1 MLIGNEPSLRRGEKY
16 RSNSAKIDFWVRI
29 DYSNN
34 SQNALTDIIKQEI
47 LMIKYFGSILFALA
61 LTVSAVAQNTTAP
74 KVTVLNMPANSNVGE
89 VTGNI
94 SSGVK
99 IPLKWAES
107 SQVACF
113 PGTRFEMFNGNHVF
127 YRVTMPAASSM
138 KISLDPKNDAK
149 LSLYAL
155 RQGSRPADQVTPPN
169 VQRAISCEAS
179 YPIYANLPGGRTVK
193 NKDDGTRKVE
203 FISVNS
209 PYSILIGV
217 AGANGAADGEFALK
231 ITIDPR

>member
-1 MLIGNEPSLRRGEKY
+1 MKKIFGSLLF
-16 RSNSAKIDFWVRI
+16 AA
-29 DYSNN
+29 
-34 SQNALTDIIKQEI
+34 ALTAS
-47 LMIKYFGSILFALA
+47 SI
-61 LTVSAVAQNTTAP
+61 AQTNTTP

-94 SSGVK
+94 KDGMK
-99 IPLKWAES
+99 IPLRWAES

-113 PGTRFEMFNGNHVF
+113 PGTRFEMFDGNHVL

-138 KISLDPKNDAK
+138 KISLAPQNGAN

-155 RQGSRPADQVTPPN
+155 RQGSRPADQATPPN
-169 VQRAISCEAS
+169 VARAISCEAS
-179 YPIYANLPGGRTVK
+179 YPIYANLGGGRTVK

-203 FISVNS
+203 YISVNS

-217 AGANGAADGEFALK
+217 AGAKGATEGDFKLNIS
-231 ITIDPR
+231 ITPR